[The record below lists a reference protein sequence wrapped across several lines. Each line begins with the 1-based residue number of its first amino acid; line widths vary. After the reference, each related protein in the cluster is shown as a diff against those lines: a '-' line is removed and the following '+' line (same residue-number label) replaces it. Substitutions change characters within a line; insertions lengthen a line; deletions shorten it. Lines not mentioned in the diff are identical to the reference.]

1 MRRTLLAAVLAA
13 ALPLAACDEGDTT
26 DASTVDPEVSAEV
39 NADVNAQGRQLFQ
52 QRCSACHVATAEQ
65 NRVGPHLVGMFGRTA
80 GAVAGF
86 RYSDAMTNSGIVW
99 ADETLAAYLTAPRTY
114 IPGNRM
120 AFAGLAR
127 PEDIEN
133 LLDYLRVATAP
144 TPD

>member
-26 DASTVDPEVSAEV
+26 DTSTVNTEVDAEI
-39 NADVNAQGRQLFQ
+39 NAAGRRLFQ

-65 NRVGPHLVGMFGRTA
+65 NRAGPHLVGMFGRTA
-80 GAVAGF
+80 GTVAGF
-86 RYSDAMTNSGIVW
+86 DYSDAMTNSGVVW
-99 ADETLAAYLTAPRTY
+99 TDESLAAYLTAPRTY

-133 LLDYLRVATAP
+133 LLDYLRAATAP
-144 TPD
+144 TAD

>member
-1 MRRTLLAAVLAA
+1 MRRTLLAAVLTA

-26 DASTVDPEVSAEV
+26 DTATVDAEVSAEI
-39 NADVNAQGRQLFQ
+39 NAEGRRLFQ

-86 RYSDAMTNSGIVW
+86 RYSDAMTNSGVVW
-99 ADETLAAYLTAPRTY
+99 TDETLVAYLTAPRTY

-133 LLDYLRVATAP
+133 LLDYLRVATAS
-144 TPD
+144 TAD